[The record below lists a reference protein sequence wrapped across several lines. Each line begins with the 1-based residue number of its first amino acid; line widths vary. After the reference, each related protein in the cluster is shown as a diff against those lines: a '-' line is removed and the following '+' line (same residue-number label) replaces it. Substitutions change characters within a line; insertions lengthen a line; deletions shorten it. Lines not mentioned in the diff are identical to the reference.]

1 MLVQDTLT
9 GYLHEV
15 PDSQTYGAYL
25 GELPDQIGEGQVVY
39 DGFGNPVGLPF
50 LAPIASALAPMAA
63 KALPGVVKRLSSFRR
78 FIPGARLIQR
88 ALPGAIRRFA
98 PVAQALQRAV
108 PGAIRQ
114 FAPPVQAL
122 QRAVPGAIQQFA
134 PAAQAFQ
141 QALPGVVQQFA
152 PVAQAFQQPP
162 PGAMEQPM
170 PAPGGETEFAE
181 APYPTPMQAFMPPR
195 PPGWIPRPSPYTGLR
210 PRPVYMRCLVW
221 RGPKGLVPA
230 RAAQTPPEAVAP
242 PATAAAAAQQARLRG
257 MRRYRRVGGRR
268 R

>member
-15 PDSQTYGAYL
+15 PDSQLYEPQYAEYPEPM
-25 GELPDQIGEGQVVY
+25 GEFVY

-88 ALPGAIRRFA
+88 ALPGAIQRFA

-114 FAPPVQAL
+114 FAQPLQAL
-122 QRAVPGAIQQFA
+122 QQAVPGAIQQFA

-162 PGAMEQPM
+162 PGTMQQPM
-170 PAPGGETEFAE
+170 PGGGEEEFAE
-181 APYPTPMQAFMPPR
+181 VPYPLPATPFMRPP
-195 PPGWIPRPSPYTGLR
+195 PPGWIPRPHPYTGLR

-230 RAAQTPPEAVAP
+230 QAGQTPAGAIAP
-242 PATAAAAAQQARLRG
+242 PGTAAAVQQAR
-257 MRRYRRVGGRR
+257 MRAIRRARRVGARR